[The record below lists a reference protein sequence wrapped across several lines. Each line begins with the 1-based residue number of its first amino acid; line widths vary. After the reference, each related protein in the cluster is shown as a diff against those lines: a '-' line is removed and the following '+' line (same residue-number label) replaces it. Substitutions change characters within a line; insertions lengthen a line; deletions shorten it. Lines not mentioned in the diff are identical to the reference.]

1 MLTTIQRATCA
12 TRRFY
17 CINANP
23 FFREVLEI
31 APDKNVVSGQGEKV
45 FDVVLGMIFRMS
57 KGASFSFSESFS
69 LRCFHL
75 AMFAFIFHFY
85 ANVQLFML
93 AFFFT
98 IHVQLR
104 VPVSKFSCSAP
115 FSSPCSMHLRR
126 LSLTIYCA
134 CCSHRRS
141 NSGTKKGAS
150 NSPLSLLSAARQAR
164 SKLVWGHSS
173 GPELS
178 SRWWRKIHKRP
189 SVLDRVTYSDI
200 RKHVRSPKSERSCSP
215 YSVVSD

>member
-69 LRCFHL
+69 LRCFHR

-115 FSSPCSMHLRR
+115 FSSPFSMHLRR
-126 LSLTIYCA
+126 LSLTIYFA

-141 NSGTKKGAS
+141 NSGTKRG
-150 NSPLSLLSAARQAR
+150 LRFLLSRFFRRHGKLGPSWSGGIVRGPSFQVAGDEKYTNGRR
-164 SKLVWGHSS
+164 SWIGSL
-173 GPELS
+173 
-178 SRWWRKIHKRP
+178 I
-189 SVLDRVTYSDI
+189 VTF
-200 RKHVRSPKSERSCSP
+200 
-215 YSVVSD
+215 VSM